1 MMSNCTSSLRIL
13 ATTDLHMNITGF
25 NYATNTPGP
34 LSTTPSLAGLAPQ
47 IAKARAEAEADDR
60 LCLLVDNG
68 DFLQGTPLADWLS
81 MTNHQHAH
89 PMALIFNTLRYDAIG
104 LGNHD
109 LDYRMDYLNNFA
121 AQITAPLICSNL
133 RGTGMTNLLS
143 AHTMTRR
150 INSSDGMQDIKI
162 GVLSVLPPETVIWNI
177 EELPEG
183 AQIDDPVTCITQ
195 KAKDLRA
202 QGADLVIVLAHMGL
216 GEQDGKT
223 GIGDWGATALARLPC
238 IDVIVAGHT
247 HYRHPSDW
255 PAARSLDP
263 SVPVIMPGSS
273 ASHLGVLDLELKQQR
288 NGQWRVEDHVARL
301 RLQTNHS
308 EPKIHSLAAPAH
320 QLACTYL
327 EESIGHT
334 AERLHSY
341 FALLRPSKIM
351 ALTARAKTIAVHQA
365 IQGSDLEHLP
375 ILATATA
382 RSLRGAEG
390 PSNFID
396 IPAGPVLR
404 RHLAGMVP
412 FTNKVCALI
421 LTSDKL
427 AEWLEQSAS
436 AYGLQSPRAHRQPL
450 LNPDVPMFV
459 FDAIFGLSYVFDLSK
474 PVGTRVS
481 DLRHNGLPLAD
492 TQRFILATN
501 HFRAAGGGGYD
512 KITLPAPF
520 VKCTTTITDALE
532 TALHSDTCLE
542 WMGHSPWQLKRI
554 GTTATFDTSAA
565 AHSCFDEI
573 ATFAPKIREKTDV
586 GLDRIEIEL

>member
-1 MMSNCTSSLRIL
+1 
-13 ATTDLHMNITGF
+13 
-25 NYATNTPGP
+25 
-34 LSTTPSLAGLAPQ
+34 
-47 IAKARAEAEADDR
+47 
-60 LCLLVDNG
+60 
-68 DFLQGTPLADWLS
+68 
-81 MTNHQHAH
+81 
-89 PMALIFNTLRYDAIG
+89 
-104 LGNHD
+104 
-109 LDYRMDYLNNFA
+109 MDYLNNFA

-301 RLQTNHS
+301 RMQTNHS

-320 QLACTYL
+320 RLACTYL

-436 AYGLQSPRAHRQPL
+436 AYGLQSPGAHRQPL

-459 FDAIFGLSYVFDLSK
+459 KQACGHTRIRPAAQRPPACGHTTFHTGNQSFPRGRRWRLRQDNLACSVRKMHHNHNRRARDRATFRYVPRMDGAFAVATETD
-474 PVGTRVS
+474 
-481 DLRHNGLPLAD
+481 RHNSNVRHQCGCAFL
-492 TQRFILATN
+492 
-501 HFRAAGGGGYD
+501 FR
-512 KITLPAPF
+512 
-520 VKCTTTITDALE
+520 
-532 TALHSDTCLE
+532 
-542 WMGHSPWQLKRI
+542 
-554 GTTATFDTSAA
+554 
-565 AHSCFDEI
+565 
-573 ATFAPKIREKTDV
+573 
-586 GLDRIEIEL
+586 